1 MYVFQILVIS
11 YQFQHIS
18 SKKPSI
24 LKTLHYSEGHHHLKE
39 EASCRMGGTVF
50 GSYTSD
56 RELVSRKYKELKN
69 ETKQDN
75 NPIKKNIKRGMV
87 LNRILL

>member
-1 MYVFQILVIS
+1 
-11 YQFQHIS
+11 
-18 SKKPSI
+18 
-24 LKTLHYSEGHHHLKE
+24 
-39 EASCRMGGTVF
+39 MGGTVF

-75 NPIKKNIKRGMV
+75 NPIKNNIKRGMV